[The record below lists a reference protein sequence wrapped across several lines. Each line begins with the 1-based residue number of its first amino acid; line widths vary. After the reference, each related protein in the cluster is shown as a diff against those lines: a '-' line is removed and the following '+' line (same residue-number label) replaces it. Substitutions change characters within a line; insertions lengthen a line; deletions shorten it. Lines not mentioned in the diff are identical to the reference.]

1 MRVSTIEQPHNVSVD
16 TDCRAVLMLHLS
28 ACAALAVM
36 NGNVAETNT
45 KDNKWDFT
53 RMAPLL
59 QNSLLT
65 LLHYS
70 LCFTFW
76 YINCAILQP

>member
-1 MRVSTIEQPHNVSVD
+1 MRVSTTEQPHNVSVD

-45 KDNKWDFT
+45 KDNK
-53 RMAPLL
+53 
-59 QNSLLT
+59 
-65 LLHYS
+65 
-70 LCFTFW
+70 
-76 YINCAILQP
+76 